1 MSNFKKPSTVSSQMY
16 NSNPNT
22 ESDKLNTLIT
32 SKIESKQIQ
41 SYDNT
46 ELNAVGLITPKQ
58 YRQAMKTKI
67 MDEYNDDIDEDAI

>member
-1 MSNFKKPSTVSSQMY
+1 MSNFKKPSTVSSQRY
-16 NSNPNT
+16 NSNSNT

-46 ELNAVGLITPKQ
+46 ELNAVGLI
-58 YRQAMKTKI
+58 
-67 MDEYNDDIDEDAI
+67 